1 MEFLSSHN
9 CKINPPQWEH
19 IKHRQF
25 IPIEKINPPQ
35 WEHIK
40 HSQLIPIEKVGIYKN
55 INPPQWEHIKHCQLI
70 PIEKINPPQW
80 EHIKHRQLIPIGE
93 INPPQWEHIKHR
105 QLIPIGEI
113 NPPQWEH
120 IKHRQ
125 LIPIGEINP
134 PQWEYIKHR
143 QLIPIGEPADCRYSD
158 KFMIIGNL
166 AEEVEFDTAQS
177 HLVGFAIDYQSHEKM
192 QAKSLGRPVVNAA
205 KLVSKT
211 FVEIGA
217 VPEGNTTIL
226 VASENSTDC
235 TFEGMKR
242 WFVYAANC
250 VEAEGMFVFYF
261 CGHGVD
267 VGDKRALAP
276 SDFDRSERTCITA
289 SVLKDWLTEASC
301 KAKHVLFAL
310 DCCYAGGVGDALTTD
325 IPLHRSLFVMSACTA
340 NETSYTIGTL
350 EVSMFSYFLADAM
363 RKKTSDPRKLP
374 LCNIMT
380 ECLSSCQIDPEIT
393 SSGGDQKDN
402 DDETNIDGV
411 PDVGRFQYITKLYD
425 ITAPRP
431 PLHAKTKQ
439 WLKSIVKSITILRDR
454 ELLKDKV
461 LNTAVCFITMSIA
474 SYQLAFQR
482 DTVSQ
487 PNTFITAF
495 LKIAS
500 FFDNHCH
507 GADITIDHLKYG
519 LEDYS
524 LVLQDNA
531 VDDAT
536 PDGFDAVSVQ
546 NVGSTYIIVS
556 WDLPTHSNGI
566 LINFSLYCNGALAG
580 VLPLTVISYNT
591 TGLLPFTL
599 YMYITLSV
607 GQVLQSCPQALHSSW
622 NVVLGV
628 ISAAAS
634 LPSMRRTA
642 LLGDPDPESDTNDIV
657 ISVFINKIINP
668 DKSFGSS
675 VSTPLNMPRPY
686 TVIP

>member
-1 MEFLSSHN
+1 MSHWDAMGQRSSH
-9 CKINPPQWEH
+9 IQ
-19 IKHRQF
+19 Q
-25 IPIEKINPPQ
+25 
-35 WEHIK
+35 
-40 HSQLIPIEKVGIYKN
+40 
-55 INPPQWEHIKHCQLI
+55 
-70 PIEKINPPQW
+70 
-80 EHIKHRQLIPIGE
+80 
-93 INPPQWEHIKHR
+93 
-105 QLIPIGEI
+105 
-113 NPPQWEH
+113 
-120 IKHRQ
+120 
-125 LIPIGEINP
+125 
-134 PQWEYIKHR
+134 
-143 QLIPIGEPADCRYSD
+143 PADCRHSD
-158 KFMIIGNL
+158 KFIIIGNPT
-166 AEEVEFDTAQS
+166 EEVEFDTAQS

-192 QAKSLGRPVVNAA
+192 QAKSLGRPVVTAA

-242 WFVYAANC
+242 CFVYAAKC

-276 SDFDRSERTCITA
+276 SDFDRSECTCITA
-289 SVLKDWLTEASC
+289 SVLNDWLTEANC

-325 IPLHRSLFVMSACTA
+325 IPLHRSLFVVSACTA

-363 RKKTSDPRKLP
+363 RKQSCDPGKLP
-374 LCNIMT
+374 LYNILT
-380 ECLSSCQIDPEIT
+380 ECRTCFEALSSLLVKYQAPGKVSSCQIDPEIT

-402 DDETNIDGV
+402 DDETDIDGV

-425 ITAPRP
+425 MKAPRP

-454 ELLKDKV
+454 KLLKDKV
-461 LNTAVCFITMSIA
+461 LNTAVCFITTSIA

-495 LKIAS
+495 LNIAS

-519 LEDYS
+519 LEFYS
-524 LVLQDNA
+524 LVLQNNA
-531 VDDAT
+531 VDDASIE
-536 PDGFDAVSVQ
+536 A
-546 NVGSTYIIVS
+546 
-556 WDLPTHSNGI
+556 LR
-566 LINFSLYCNGALAG
+566 NFGG
-580 VLPLTVISYNT
+580 
-591 TGLLPFTL
+591 
-599 YMYITLSV
+599 M
-607 GQVLQSCPQALHSSW
+607 
-622 NVVLGV
+622 
-628 ISAAAS
+628 
-634 LPSMRRTA
+634 
-642 LLGDPDPESDTNDIV
+642 
-657 ISVFINKIINP
+657 
-668 DKSFGSS
+668 
-675 VSTPLNMPRPY
+675 
-686 TVIP
+686 